1 MENISTEAIMV
12 IVGVFTLGFWLGGKL
27 MKADN
32 RTIGVD
38 TPSGRMTT
46 KTGDVDYEISGDD
59 LERIIGALENKR
71 KIEAIKI
78 FRDVTG
84 AGLKDA
90 KDAVEMMDRHR
101 KAHP

>member
-1 MENISTEAIMV
+1 MENVNTELIV
-12 IVGVFTLGFWLGGKL
+12 IIVGIFTLGFWLGGKL

-46 KTGDVDYEISGDD
+46 KTHDVDYEVAGDALD
-59 LERIIGALENKR
+59 RINDAIDRRK

-78 FRDVTG
+78 FREATG

-90 KDAVEMMDRHR
+90 KDAVEMMMRHR
-101 KAHP
+101 KGS

>member
-27 MKADN
+27 MKQDN

-46 KTGDVDYEISGDD
+46 RTQDVDYEISGDYLD
-59 LERIIGALENKR
+59 QINACLDGNR

-78 FRDVTG
+78 FREATG

-90 KDAVEMMDRHR
+90 KDAVEMMARHKR
-101 KAHP
+101 G

>member
-1 MENISTEAIMV
+1 MENVNLELVMV

-27 MKADN
+27 MKTDN

-46 KTGDVDYEISGDD
+46 KTHDVDYEVSGKQLD
-59 LERIIGALENKR
+59 LIKDAIDRQK
-71 KIEAIKI
+71 KIEAIKV
-78 FRDVTG
+78 FREATG

-90 KDAVEMMDRHR
+90 KDAVEMMMRHR
-101 KAHP
+101 R